1 MELNEMNLTEEQLT
15 MVQKYVQS
23 ETDKVRTKYSQDL
36 KTANEDVDKRKLIDE
51 VAGMMKS
58 AGADDEL
65 IRTAIAK
72 MEKLGY
78 DGEELSIMF
87 TDDTLMQELNKSYRN
102 IDSSTDVLSFE
113 NGEEYNDEDGNKWLN
128 AGDIAISLDMLPV
141 NAAYF
146 NCSENEELKRLLV
159 HGLLH
164 LNGMDH
170 GDEHIEKNQ
179 LPVCEMLVTQENL
192 LSELKDEIIIGN
204 E

>member
-1 MELNEMNLTEEQLT
+1 MANSVLVS
-15 MVQKYVQS
+15 VQEGLPEPSWFAQVEKFV
-23 ETDKVRTKYSQDL
+23 L
-36 KTANEDVDKRKLIDE
+36 LA
-51 VAGMMKS
+51 
-58 AGADDEL
+58 
-65 IRTAIAK
+65 

-87 TDDTLMQELNKSYRN
+87 TDDTLMQELNRSYRN

>member
-1 MELNEMNLTEEQLT
+1 MANSVLVS
-15 MVQKYVQS
+15 VQEGLPEPSWFAHVEKFV
-23 ETDKVRTKYSQDL
+23 L
-36 KTANEDVDKRKLIDE
+36 LA
-51 VAGMMKS
+51 
-58 AGADDEL
+58 
-65 IRTAIAK
+65 

-179 LPVCEMLVTQENL
+179 LPVWEMLVTQENL

>member
-1 MELNEMNLTEEQLT
+1 MANSVLVS
-15 MVQKYVQS
+15 VQEGLPEPSWFAHVEKFV
-23 ETDKVRTKYSQDL
+23 L
-36 KTANEDVDKRKLIDE
+36 LA
-51 VAGMMKS
+51 
-58 AGADDEL
+58 
-65 IRTAIAK
+65 

-146 NCSENEELKRLLV
+146 NCSKNEELKRLLV

>member
-1 MELNEMNLTEEQLT
+1 
-15 MVQKYVQS
+15 
-23 ETDKVRTKYSQDL
+23 
-36 KTANEDVDKRKLIDE
+36 
-51 VAGMMKS
+51 
-58 AGADDEL
+58 
-65 IRTAIAK
+65 
-72 MEKLGY
+72 
-78 DGEELSIMF
+78 
-87 TDDTLMQELNKSYRN
+87 
-102 IDSSTDVLSFE
+102 
-113 NGEEYNDEDGNKWLN
+113 
-128 AGDIAISLDMLPV
+128 MLPV